1 VLPDYSDIRSR
12 ITEEPTWFDARG
24 VPRYGEFSPRML
36 GVYDMYALL
45 AEIECQMCHETFLIG
60 EGAPRH
66 DFSAL
71 AHGGGAVTS
80 NSLERLIKGFSYG
93 DPPRHGG
100 CAGETMTSDT
110 VAIRVAATTLSVG
123 DEVVGDQIDGEWYH
137 VPDLEGD
144 YDVVYAKVE
153 DSPVLVLGTFS

>member
-1 VLPDYSDIRSR
+1 MLPDYSDIRSR

-45 AEIECQMCHETFLIG
+45 AEIECQMCH
-60 EGAPRH
+60 
-66 DFSAL
+66 
-71 AHGGGAVTS
+71 